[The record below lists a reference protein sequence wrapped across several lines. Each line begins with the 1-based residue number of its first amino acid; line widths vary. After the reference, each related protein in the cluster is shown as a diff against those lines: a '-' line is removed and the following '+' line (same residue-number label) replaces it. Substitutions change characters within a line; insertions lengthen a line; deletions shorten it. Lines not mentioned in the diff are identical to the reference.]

1 VEQSDSRTQAILSWQ
16 YSPTIDLR
24 VEQDEQQRYLILNGQ
39 RQSQMNLRQPTEPS
53 YPHLLL
59 LLEWLDSRPWQHFL
73 QLGLGGGEL
82 SRVLAA
88 RWPDRQVVSV
98 EQEPLIIE
106 AFLQFFQPQPHPN
119 ETIICADA
127 ASFAISAGAQQQQF
141 DVIFVDIFP
150 WPQHWQPLLQAL
162 LKLRTELGFICIN
175 LPCATKPEQWQQFW
189 QETQVELQCFNVA
202 GYQNQLWLGA

>member
-16 YSPTIDLR
+16 RTPTIDLR

-39 RQSQMNLRQPTEPS
+39 RQSQMKLRQTSDPS

-59 LLEWLDSRPWQHFL
+59 LLDWLADKPWHRLL

-88 RWPDRQVVSV
+88 HWPDRQVVSV

-127 ASFAISAGAQQQQF
+127 ASFAISAAAQQQQF

-150 WPQHWQPLLQAL
+150 WPENWQQLLKAL
-162 LKLRTELGFICIN
+162 LKLRAQPGFICIN
-175 LPCATKPEQWQQFW
+175 LPYATKPEQWQQFW
-189 QETQVELQCFNVA
+189 QKTQVELQCFNVA